1 MHEGVN
7 HTTLILGG
15 ARSGKSA
22 YAERL
27 LAAHANP
34 VYVATGQPF
43 DDEMRVRIDQH
54 RARRPAHWR
63 TIEAPIE
70 LPAALARCNAPT
82 LIDDLAI
89 WLTNLLLSEADLESH
104 VAALEGTLT
113 TRAHP
118 TILVSS
124 ETGLGIVPADPLSRR
139 FRDEAGLLNQRVAAL
154 ADEVL
159 LIVAGLPLRL
169 K

>member
-1 MHEGVN
+1 MPQGVN
-7 HTTLILGG
+7 RTTLILGG

-22 YAERL
+22 HAERL
-27 LAAHANP
+27 LAAYDTP
-34 VYVATGQPF
+34 IYIATGQPF
-43 DDEMRVRIDQH
+43 DDEMRLRIDEH

-63 TIEAPIE
+63 TIEAPID
-70 LPAALARCNAPT
+70 LPTALSQADAPT
-82 LIDDLAI
+82 LVDDLAI
-89 WLTNLLLSEADLESH
+89 WLTNLLLGEADLASH
-104 VAALEGTLT
+104 AIALEDALT
-113 TRAHP
+113 ARAHP
-118 TILVSS
+118 TILVST

-139 FRDEAGLLNQRVAAL
+139 FRDGAGLLNQRVAAL